1 MTADLRY
8 GVGFVVHDRPQDFVS
23 GVFERSIDLGF
34 EPEDNPSDDPPA
46 GVIQSDIDDIRS
58 NRFGTVC
65 LSYGCLVDFIFDL
78 EADKQEFWGKSALS
92 VDADMEAFGRELS
105 ESFTKNG
112 RTFVEAVLELV
123 RQITTFAEPEYVYS
137 NCPTDNDA
145 MAVVPEEPPVHENIS
160 KIPWV
165 AVFSPPTVDALG
177 GRDHVLETPAYLVE
191 ELDTGHVLLVRRSH
205 PVGPADEPDDSAED
219 HLL

>member
-8 GVGFVVHDRPQDFVS
+8 GVRFVVHDLPQDYVS
-23 GVFERSIDLGF
+23 GVFERCVDLGF
-34 EPEDNPSDDPPA
+34 NSENNVSGKSPLNVL
-46 GVIQSDIDDIRS
+46 GSDIDEICS
-58 NRFGTVC
+58 NRGGAVR
-65 LSYGCLVDFIFDL
+65 LSYGRFVRFTFGL
-78 EADKQEFWGKSALS
+78 ETDKQEFWGEPALS
-92 VDADMEAFGRELS
+92 VDADMDAFEREWS
-105 ESFTKNG
+105 EKYEKMDA
-112 RTFVEAVLELV
+112 FVEAILELV

-165 AVFSPPTVDALG
+165 TVFSPTTVDVLG

-205 PVGPADEPDDSAED
+205 PVGPADEPDGSPED